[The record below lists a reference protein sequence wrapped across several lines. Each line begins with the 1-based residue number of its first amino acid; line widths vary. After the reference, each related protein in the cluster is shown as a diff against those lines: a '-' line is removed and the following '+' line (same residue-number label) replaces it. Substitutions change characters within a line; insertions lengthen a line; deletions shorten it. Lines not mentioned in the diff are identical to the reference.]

1 MVVSMNSFST
11 KTAVTAE
18 EAIAQFLGD
27 MLAVA
32 RKTYPVW
39 FERLHQGYADC
50 FADRPERAKECLDAL
65 PLEDLYFAG
74 VVALEAAK
82 IRKVM
87 APDQASELLAE
98 LATQVDAF
106 AGRPDRMVS
115 DLVFFIIGRIDLE
128 TGVEQMRMP
137 YDLVVK
143 LLLQKI
149 GVEANEATRELMGDV
164 VFRHNLGEPLARG
177 VPAWWK
183 AFAASFVVG
192 AGTVDDV
199 PMSKASG
206 RAV

>member
-1 MVVSMNSFST
+1 MNSFST
-11 KTAVTAE
+11 KTAVTSE
-18 EAIAQFLGD
+18 ETIAQFLSD
-27 MLAVA
+27 MLTVT

-39 FERLHQGYADC
+39 SERLYQGYAEC
-50 FADRPERAKECLDAL
+50 FGDRPERAKETLDAL

-74 VVALEAAK
+74 VVAMEAAK
-82 IRKVM
+82 IRTFM

-106 AGRPDRMVS
+106 AGRPDRLVS
-115 DLVFFIIGRIDLE
+115 DLVFFIVGRIDLE

-149 GVEANEATRELMGDV
+149 GVEASETTRELMNDV

-183 AFAASFVVG
+183 AFAASFIVG
-192 AGTVDDV
+192 AGTDDAAT
-199 PMSKASG
+199 PAKASG
-206 RAV
+206 RRA